1 MRWGPLSMVLKR
13 TLNPSLIFS
22 RVSLDFLP
30 QSSPMKGRA
39 QVRFEGRC
47 TPNPSLP
54 GYIQQLWL
62 QVPWIVRILRGE
74 LSFRDPNLFS
84 GAPSLQAGSL
94 WGQGR
99 VTALHRLPP
108 LAQHLTTQTS
118 PREVGGA
125 PLPLDQAGF
134 LRIPS
139 AALGHVLSPFL
150 PLRVLAPMGSEARPF
165 YFQRPAAPMLALW
178 PSGERATLGVG

>member
-22 RVSLDFLP
+22 RIPLDFLP

-54 GYIQQLWL
+54 RYIQQLWL

-74 LSFRDPNLFS
+74 LSFRDPKSFLRC
-84 GAPSLQAGSL
+84 PLPHL
-94 WGQGR
+94 RGQGEG
-99 VTALHRLPP
+99 HRSSQACCLPWPSTLPRRP
-108 LAQHLTTQTS
+108 L
-118 PREVGGA
+118 RGEVGGA

-139 AALGHVLSPFL
+139 AALVHVLSPFL

-165 YFQRPAAPMLALW
+165 YFQRPAAPMLARW
-178 PSGERATLGVG
+178 PLGEKATLGVG